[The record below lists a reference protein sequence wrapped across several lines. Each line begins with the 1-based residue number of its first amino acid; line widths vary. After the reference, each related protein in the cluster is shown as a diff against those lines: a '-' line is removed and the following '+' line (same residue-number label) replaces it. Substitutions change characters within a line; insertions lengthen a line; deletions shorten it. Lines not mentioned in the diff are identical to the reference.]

1 MSRTGRARCSPRRP
15 PRPWAGRSR
24 RARGRRTRAPCRY
37 RPTQARTRPCRRSG
51 GGRSD
56 RMPRPS
62 RCGRSRSCPSCRRA
76 SSDSAGDR
84 WSGRCRRSGRPAC
97 RCSPSGCPC
106 PGPRVRCGR
115 QSFRPA
121 RRSSS
126 GRCRTARAPS
136 ASSRR
141 AAASPDPRSSRA
153 RLSAALSRLVPCP
166 LLGPPFG
173 VVGPQPSVL
182 VPFQLLA
189 AMCREPRGTPLSAFI
204 LRAVQDS
211 YVVHRRLKLERH

>member
-1 MSRTGRARCSPRRP
+1 
-15 PRPWAGRSR
+15 
-24 RARGRRTRAPCRY
+24 
-37 RPTQARTRPCRRSG
+37 
-51 GGRSD
+51 
-56 RMPRPS
+56 MPRPS

-115 QSFRPA
+115 QFFRPA
-121 RRSSS
+121 RRSNS

-153 RLSAALSRLVPCP
+153 RLSAALSRLAPSP
-166 LLGPPFG
+166 LLVRGSMHG
-173 VVGPQPSVL
+173 QPSRVRRGEPSKSSSAACSELGAGNWELGTRNL
-182 VPFQLLA
+182 VPACSIVPALLA
-189 AMCREPRGTPLSAFI
+189 LLALKCGGESGIRTHGRVSPTHAFQACSFNRSDISPRLCF
-204 LRAVQDS
+204 Q
-211 YVVHRRLKLERH
+211 